1 MERKFSFSVD
11 EYYHIYNRG
20 TDKRLIF
27 LDNADR
33 DRFVRLLFISN
44 STKPVVFRNIKN
56 MAYSD
61 IDKGEP
67 IVAIGAYCLMPNH
80 FHILARE
87 TTPGG
92 ISVFMGKLL
101 TAYSAYFNKK
111 YQRTGALFE
120 STFRAQHVDN
130 DNYLKYLFAYIHLN
144 PVKLIE
150 PDWKEKGIVNAKV
163 AIKQLSEYR
172 YSSYDEYM
180 AVVREENAILS
191 KEVFPE
197 YFSALPRTTLGKL
210 PRVVL
215 GKMRENNKKAKESV
229 VLQIQR
235 KKRPRALL

>member
-20 TDKRLIF
+20 TDKRLVF

-33 DRFVRLLFISN
+33 DRFVRLLFVSN
-44 STKPVVFRNIKN
+44 STKPVVFRNIKHLP
-56 MAYSD
+56 YSD
-61 IDKGEP
+61 IDKGDS

-80 FHILARE
+80 FHLLVRE
-87 TTPGG
+87 TMSGG
-92 ISVFMGKLL
+92 ISAFMGKLL

-144 PVKLIE
+144 PVKLTE
-150 PDWKEKGIVNAKV
+150 PDWKEKGIVN
-163 AIKQLSEYR
+163 IKAVSRKLSEYH
-172 YSSYDEYM
+172 YSSYDEYIG
-180 AVVREENAILS
+180 AEREESAILS

-197 YFSALPRTTLGKL
+197 YFIKQTNFQDFVRDWLEYRD
-210 PRVVL
+210 
-215 GKMRENNKKAKESV
+215 
-229 VLQIQR
+229 I
-235 KKRPRALL
+235 